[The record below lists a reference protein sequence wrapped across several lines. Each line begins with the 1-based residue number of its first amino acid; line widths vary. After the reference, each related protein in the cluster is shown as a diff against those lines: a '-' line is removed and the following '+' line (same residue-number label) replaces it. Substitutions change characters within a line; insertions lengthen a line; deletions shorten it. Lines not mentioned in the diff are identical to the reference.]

1 MTELRARTIPAE
13 GPAAVFGQSSPEEFA
28 RLAGSQ
34 LVRVSG
40 DTAVV
45 LTKGGDEVTVHP
57 GWVVIAPDGAGD
69 GHAVFTAPERAEIL
83 PG

>member
-13 GPAAVFGQSSPEEFA
+13 GPAAVFDPADTGEFA

-34 LVRVSG
+34 LVSVS
-40 DTAVV
+40 DDIAVV
-45 LTKGGDEVTVHP
+45 LTEGGDEVTVHR
-57 GWVVIAPDGAGD
+57 GWVVIAPDGTGD
-69 GHAVFTAPERAEIL
+69 GHAVFTTPERAEIL